1 MQWAEIFSEVLIKE
15 NLHYHIKIILKQNW
29 KESRIISQS
38 FPNKIF
44 FFSGISP
51 VGLYWHCSAIKEDKN
66 KTTQF
71 SSYRIIKI

>member
-51 VGLYWHCSAIKEDKN
+51 VGLYWHCSATTFGN
-66 KTTQF
+66 KTNLNE
-71 SSYRIIKI
+71 IKSK